1 MVVKKQNVFS
11 KFMGMFSNKFKSGKT
26 KFKEN
31 AIDPMMKK
39 IDHIKEETI
48 PEAKK
53 SLHKKREKLDQ
64 KIANQQEKFKDMV
77 KSAKQKKMDILLKAQ
92 NSIEGKREEIEAKKQ
107 LLMES
112 DIQEVSDNKDEIL
125 VEEEQETQEQEER

>member
-1 MVVKKQNVFS
+1 M
-11 KFMGMFSNKFKSGKT
+11 
-26 KFKEN
+26 
-31 AIDPMMKK
+31 
-39 IDHIKEETI
+39 
-48 PEAKK
+48 
-53 SLHKKREKLDQ
+53 HKKREKLDQ